1 MSNSTIGVPVN
12 PKPRVLYPTEFGVKR
27 RPHLR
32 IWEWRF

>member
-1 MSNSTIGVPVN
+1 MSNATVGTSAYPKRRLLYST
-12 PKPRVLYPTEFGVKR
+12 KFGVKR